1 MIDLTN
7 SDNDNHVKLE
17 VESDENEKAKMDA
30 EEDLR
35 KKQEALVDAE
45 DELKAFVLKN
55 PLKLQEIEILKAN
68 HVECHRQYCTAL
80 GFLRRLTGTGKR
92 KFFQV
97 DGGTRKERQRH
108 KKRKKTDEVIK
119 DWFEATYTPFVKS
132 AQGVY
137 PKNRM
142 LMVQEAYIEFLLAC
156 LLKTMIVNKVP
167 NTLDEFIEL
176 LKLKGFVII
185 YGDNNRIEGWMKKT
199 I

>member
-1 MIDLTN
+1 LIDLTN
-7 SDNDNHVKLE
+7 SDNDSHVKLE
-17 VESDENEKAKMDA
+17 VGSDEKVKMDA
-30 EEDLR
+30 EKDFRE
-35 KKQEALVDAE
+35 KEQALDDAE
-45 DELKAFVLKN
+45 NELKAFVLKN
-55 PLKLQEIEILKAN
+55 PLKLQEIEILKAT
-68 HVECHRQYCTAL
+68 HAECYRQYCIAKT
-80 GFLRRLTGTGKR
+80 FLRRITGTGKR

-97 DGGTRKERQRH
+97 DGGTR

-132 AQGVY
+132 AKNVY

-142 LMVQEAYIEFLLAC
+142 LMVQEAYIDFLLAC
-156 LLKTMIVNKVP
+156 LKTMIFNKVP

-185 YGDNNRIEGWMKKT
+185 YGDHTLIKGWMKKT

>member
-17 VESDENEKAKMDA
+17 VESDENEKSKMDA

-68 HVECHRQYCTAL
+68 HVECHLQYCTAL

-97 DGGTRKERQRH
+97 DGGTRKERH
-108 KKRKKTDEVIK
+108 KKRTKVDEEEVIK

-142 LMVQEAYIEFLLAC
+142 VMVEEAYIEFLLAC
-156 LLKTMIVNKVP
+156 LKGTMIINRLP
-167 NTLDEFIEL
+167 NTLDKFIEL
-176 LKLKGFVII
+176 LKLKGFVIN
-185 YGDNNRIEGWMKKT
+185 YGDHNRIEGWMKKT